1 MCGLPFRLI
10 KSHYD
15 HNLIIHYATAAP
27 CAPPRP
33 LLTPVEMLLFFLQPA
48 ASLFRCTSGPGAMP
62 ASSLPPDWR
71 ELHCAQQ
78 LVAFLCVPLTQ
89 EGGKV
94 VGTLT
99 LASGDGES

>member
-1 MCGLPFRLI
+1 
-10 KSHYD
+10 
-15 HNLIIHYATAAP
+15 
-27 CAPPRP
+27 
-33 LLTPVEMLLFFLQPA
+33 MLLLPLVHHLGLCSLQLKCCFF
-48 ASLFRCTSGPGAMP
+48 SC
-62 ASSLPPDWR
+62 SLPPDWR